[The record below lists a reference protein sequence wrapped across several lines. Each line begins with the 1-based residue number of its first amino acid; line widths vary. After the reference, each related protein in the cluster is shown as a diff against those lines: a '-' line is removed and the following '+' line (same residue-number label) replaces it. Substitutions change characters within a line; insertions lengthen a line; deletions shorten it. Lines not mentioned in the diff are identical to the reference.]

1 MLMTQTELNNL
12 FSQVNVAFKEQGDRL
27 KDLKAQLD
35 KLEERL
41 DGYEKRPK
49 AGTRGRKR
57 VQQAETNPE
66 PSNEEV
72 CGGSES
78 GGQDQDN

>member
-12 FSQVNVAFKEQGDRL
+12 FSQVNDAFKEQSDRL
-27 KDLKAQLD
+27 KDLKHQLD
-35 KLEERL
+35 QLEERL

-49 AGTRGRKR
+49 TGTRGRKR

-72 CGGSES
+72 RGGSEG
-78 GGQDQDN
+78 GGQDQND

>member
-1 MLMTQTELNNL
+1 MLMTQTELNSL
-12 FSQVNVAFKEQGDRL
+12 FGQVNEAFKEQGDRL

-41 DGYEKRPK
+41 DGYEKRSK
-49 AGTRGRKR
+49 TGTRGRKR
-57 VQQAETNPE
+57 VQQAEANPE

-72 CGGSES
+72 RGGGE
-78 GGQDQDN
+78 GGRQDQND

>member
-12 FSQVNVAFKEQGDRL
+12 LSQVNAAFKEQGDRL
-27 KDLKAQLD
+27 KDLKDQLD

-41 DGYEKRPK
+41 DGYEKRSK

-57 VQQAETNPE
+57 VQQAEANPE

-72 CGGSES
+72 RSGGEG
-78 GGQDQDN
+78 GGQDQND

>member
-12 FSQVNVAFKEQGDRL
+12 FSQVNDAFREQGERL

-35 KLEERL
+35 QLEARL
-41 DGYEKRPK
+41 DGYEKRSK
-49 AGTRGRKR
+49 TGTRGRKR

-66 PSNEEV
+66 PPNEEV
-72 CGGSES
+72 RGGGEG
-78 GGQDQDN
+78 GGQDQND

>member
-12 FSQVNVAFKEQGDRL
+12 FGQVNEAFKKQKEQL
-27 KDLKAQLD
+27 SDLKQQLD
-35 KLEERL
+35 QLEARL

-49 AGTRGRKR
+49 TGTRGRKR

-66 PSNEEV
+66 PSDQEV
-72 CGGSES
+72 RGGGEG
-78 GGQDQDN
+78 GGQDQDH

>member
-12 FSQVNVAFKEQGDRL
+12 FSQVNDAFKEQGQRL

-35 KLEERL
+35 ELEARL

-57 VQQAETNPE
+57 VQQAEENPQ
-66 PSNEEV
+66 PPNEEV
-72 CGGSES
+72 RGGSEG
-78 GGQDQDN
+78 GGQDQNN

>member
-12 FSQVNVAFKEQGDRL
+12 LSQVNAAFKEQGDRL
-27 KDLKAQLD
+27 KDLKDQLD

-41 DGYEKRPK
+41 DGYEKRSK

-57 VQQAETNPE
+57 VQQAEANPE

-72 CGGSES
+72 RGGSEG

>member
-12 FSQVNVAFKEQGDRL
+12 FSQVNDAFKEQSNRL
-27 KDLKAQLD
+27 KDLKHRLD
-35 KLEERL
+35 QLEERL

-49 AGTRGRKR
+49 TGTSGRKR

-66 PSNEEV
+66 PSDQEV
-72 CGGSES
+72 RGGSEE
-78 GGQDQDN
+78 GGQDQAD